1 MPAQTSRFDSPA
13 AERREWGNA
22 SDALI
27 HYDLADH
34 SRRDAWCERP
44 ACYHRG
50 QLAGAI
56 RGISDKPKGET
67 INEVLYLSPGSA
79 GPRRFTPPIS
89 LATLVISDHGINP
102 EIYDI
107 SP

>member
-1 MPAQTSRFDSPA
+1 MPAQNSRFDSPA

-34 SRRDAWCERP
+34 SRRDAWCERL
-44 ACYHRG
+44 ACYHRR
-50 QLAGAI
+50 QLAGPI
-56 RGISDKPKGET
+56 RGISDKPKGEN
-67 INEVLYLSPGSA
+67 INDVLYLSPGSA
-79 GPRRFTPPIS
+79 GPRRFTPPIG
-89 LATLVISDHGINP
+89 LATHLISDHAIDP
-102 EIYDI
+102 ELCGI